1 MAESYEK
8 AGVNLEA
15 GYEVVRRIKKHVA
28 STSRLG
34 VMGNIGA
41 FGGMFDLSAL
51 NVKEPVLV
59 SGTDGVGTKL
69 KLAFEMDKHD
79 TIGIDAVAMCVNDVL
94 AQGAEPLFFLDY
106 VAVGHN
112 EPAKIEAIVAGVAE
126 GCGKLNESI
135 LKEIVQGVIDACGE
149 SLCTLLGG
157 ETAEMP
163 GMYAGGEYDIAG
175 FTCGV
180 VEKSR
185 LIDGTKVRVGDV
197 LVGIASSGVHSNGFS
212 LVRKVVADAGLDLRK
227 AYPELDGRVLGEV
240 LLTPTKIYVKQ
251 VLEVIRACNVHGISH
266 ITGGGFDE
274 NIPRIL
280 SEGQGIEIHEG
291 TWEILPVFRLLEK
304 YGKIAHREMFNI
316 FNMGIGMV
324 IAVSQD
330 EASEVIAI
338 LEKQGEKASVIGRAT
353 DRPGVEIR

>member
-28 STSRLG
+28 STARTG
-34 VMGNIGA
+34 VMGTIGA
-41 FGGMFDLSAL
+41 FGGMFDLAAL
-51 NVKEPVLV
+51 GVKEPVLV

-69 KLAFEMDKHD
+69 KLAFALDKHD

-112 EPAKIEAIVAGVAE
+112 EPVKIEGIVCGVAE
-126 GCGKLNESI
+126 GCRQAGCAL
-135 LKEIVQGVIDACGE
+135 V
-149 SLCTLLGG
+149 GG

-163 GMYAGGEYDIAG
+163 GMYAQGEYDIAG
-175 FTCGV
+175 FTVGV
-180 VEKSR
+180 VEKSK
-185 LIDGTKVRVGDV
+185 LIDGSKVKAGDV

-212 LVRKVVADAGLDLRK
+212 LVRKIVADNCFDLHEV
-227 AYPELDGRVLGEV
+227 YPELSNKLLGEV
-240 LLTPTKIYVKQ
+240 LLTPTKIYVRQ
-251 VLEVIRACNVHGISH
+251 VLEVIRNCDVHGISH

-280 SEGQGIEIHEG
+280 HDGQGLEIEEG
-291 TWEILPVFRLLEK
+291 AWEILPVFRFLEK
-304 YGKIAHREMFNI
+304 YGKVAHREMFNI

-324 IAVSQD
+324 IALD
-330 EASEVIAI
+330 ASEADKAI
-338 LEKQGEKASVIGRAT
+338 GILTAQGEKASVIGRVT
-353 DRPGVEIR
+353 DAEGVVIR

>member
-51 NVKEPVLV
+51 NLKEPVLV

-69 KLAFEMDKHD
+69 KLAFTMDKHD

-94 AQGAEPLFFLDY
+94 AQGAEPLYFLDY
-106 VAVGHN
+106 VAVGKN
-112 EPAKIEAIVAGVAE
+112 EPEKIEQIVAGVAE
-126 GCGKLNESI
+126 GCRQANCALI
-135 LKEIVQGVIDACGE
+135 
-149 SLCTLLGG
+149 GG

-163 GMYAGGEYDIAG
+163 GMYQDGEYDIAG
-175 FTCGV
+175 FTCGA
-180 VEKSR
+180 VEKAK
-185 LIDGTKVRVGDV
+185 LIDGTKVKAGD
-197 LVGIASSGVHSNGFS
+197 LLIGIASSGVHSNGFR
-212 LVRKVVADAGLDLRK
+212 LVRKVVADNNFNLHEVF
-227 AYPELDGRVLGEV
+227 PELDATTPLGEV
-240 LLTPTKIYVKQ
+240 LLTPTKIYIRP
-251 VLEVIRACNVHGISH
+251 VLDVVNNCNVHGISH

-280 SEGQGIEIHEG
+280 TAEQGILINEG
-291 TWEILPVFRLLEK
+291 SWEILPVFRFLEK
-304 YGKIAHREMFNI
+304 YGNIKHREMFNI

-324 IAVSQD
+324 IAMDAQ
-330 EASEVIAI
+330 EAPKALDI
-338 LEKQGEKASVIGRAT
+338 LSKHGERASIIGQVT
-353 DRPGVEIR
+353 DQAGKVEIV

>member
-1 MAESYEK
+1 MAVSYET

-15 GYEVVRRIKKHVA
+15 GYEVVSRIKQHVK
-28 STSRLG
+28 STERKGS
-34 VMGNIGA
+34 MGGIGS

-69 KLAFEMDKHD
+69 KLAFALDKHD

-94 AQGAEPLFFLDY
+94 AQGAEPLIFLDY
-106 VAVGHN
+106 VAIGHN
-112 EPAKIEAIVAGVAE
+112 IPAKVEAIVKGVAE
-126 GCGKLNESI
+126 GCRQAGCAL
-135 LKEIVQGVIDACGE
+135 V
-149 SLCTLLGG
+149 GG

-175 FTCGV
+175 YTTGV
-180 VEKSR
+180 VEKSK
-185 LIDGTKVRVGDV
+185 LIDGSKVTEGDV

-212 LVRKVVADAGLDLRK
+212 LVRKILADNNLMDDKETL
-227 AYPELDGRVLGEV
+227 EW

-251 VLEVIRACNVHGISH
+251 VLDVIRQCDVHAICH

-274 NIPRIL
+274 NIPRVL
-280 SEGQGIEIHEG
+280 KEGQAVEIEEG
-291 TWEILPVFRLLEK
+291 TWEILPVFKFLEEK
-304 YGKIAHREMFNI
+304 GGIPHREMFNI

-324 IAVSQD
+324 VVVPAT
-330 EASEVIAI
+330 EAPRTIEI
-338 LEKQGEKASVIGRAT
+338 LASHGEKATIIGKVVKGENNVI
-353 DRPGVEIR
+353 IK

>member
-1 MAESYEK
+1 MAQSYEK

-28 STSRLG
+28 STSRPG
-34 VMGNIGA
+34 TMGNIGA
-41 FGGMFDLSAL
+41 FGGMFDLASL
-51 NVKEPVLV
+51 GVKEPVLV

-94 AQGAEPLFFLDY
+94 AQGAEPLLFLDY

-112 EPAKIEAIVAGVAE
+112 EPRKIEAIVAGVAE
-126 GCGKLNESI
+126 GCRQAGAAL
-135 LKEIVQGVIDACGE
+135 V
-149 SLCTLLGG
+149 GG

-163 GMYAGGEYDIAG
+163 GMYAAGEYDIAG
-175 FTCGV
+175 FTVGV
-180 VEKSR
+180 VEKSK
-185 LIDGTKVRVGDV
+185 LIDGSKVKAGDV
-197 LVGIASSGVHSNGFS
+197 LVGIASSGVPSNGCS
-212 LVRKVVADAGLDLRK
+212 LVRKIVADNGFDLHK
-227 AYPELDGRVLGEV
+227 VYPELSHNLLGEV

-251 VLEVIRACNVHGISH
+251 VLEVIRNCDVHGISH

-280 SEGQGIEIHEG
+280 HDGQGLDIEEG
-291 TWEILPVFRLLEK
+291 TWEILPVFRFLEK
-304 YGKIAHREMFNI
+304 YGKVPHREMFNI

-324 IAVSQD
+324 IALDSS
-330 EASEVIAI
+330 EAQRAI
-338 LEKQGEKASVIGRAT
+338 DILTAAGEKASVIGRVT
-353 DRPGVEIR
+353 DTEGVVIR